1 MRVTNSMLSN
11 NMLLNMNKNL
21 KKLNSLEN
29 TFATGKK
36 IQLPSDN
43 PIVAGKSLKLRTN
56 LYENGQYKTNVDDAE
71 SWMSI
76 TESAIDNVNGI
87 MARMRDLCVT
97 GSSETL
103 GKSEREKVGEEIK
116 QLREQLVQES
126 NATNA
131 GRYVFA
137 GYKTDKKIMF
147 DANVNQKTKIMDEFG
162 TKEMEQLKVNDNY
175 FYKLP
180 YSNIENTIKV
190 KIGAEDYSVGGLVY
204 NIVEK
209 SSSDSDAY
217 DPPVPGAM
225 KTIHLIKET
234 GELVFNEAQYTTITD
249 PIEVEYEKDGFKPGE
264 LNPIHYF
271 DTVDTVTIGGSV
283 GVLDASNQVSLGNI
297 DIKEDSINTITIGGA
312 VPGAVIYGK
321 STDGISPV
329 LNEVKI
335 DMDTGMITAGPGFA
349 VGASV
354 DIDYYEKINRIEDE
368 NIDYEVSKNTKMTIN
383 TQARNLITVDMIGD
397 IDRLVHNIGNMDQQN
412 LTEELSSMLTKI
424 DNHSKNALK
433 CQAGLGS
440 KMNRLDL
447 ITARLENDKINYTQ
461 LKSDNEDAD
470 LAETITKL
478 KTQQTIYEASLS
490 AGAKIIQLSL
500 VDFMR

>member
-21 KKLNSLEN
+21 KKLNTLEN

-43 PIVAGKSLKLRTN
+43 PIIAGKSLKLRTN
-56 LYENGQYKTNVDDAE
+56 LYENEQYKTNVDDAE

-76 TESAIDNVNGI
+76 TESAIKNVNDI
-87 MARMRDLCVT
+87 MSRMRDLCVT
-97 GSSETL
+97 GSTETL
-103 GKSEREKVGEEIK
+103 GKSEREKIGEEIK

-131 GRYVFA
+131 GRYIFA

-147 DANVNQKTKIMDEFG
+147 DTDVSQKAKIACEFG

-175 FYKLP
+175 LYKLP
-180 YSNIENTIKV
+180 YSNIENTIKL
-190 KIGAEDYSVGGLVY
+190 KIDAENYSVGDPVY

-209 SSSDSDAY
+209 SISDSDAY
-217 DPPVPGAM
+217 EPPAPGAI

-234 GELVFNEAQYTTITD
+234 GELIFNEAHYTTITD
-249 PIEVEYEKDGFKPGE
+249 PMEVQYEKDGFKSGD

-271 DTVDTVTIGGSV
+271 DTIDKVTIGGSV
-283 GVLDASNQVSLGNI
+283 GLLDASNQVSLGNT
-297 DIKEDSINTITIGGA
+297 DINDSSINTITVGGIA
-312 VPGAVIYGK
+312 PSSIIYGK
-321 STDGISPV
+321 STDGILPV
-329 LNEVKI
+329 LDQVKV
-335 DMDTGMITAGPGFA
+335 DMDTGMITAGPSFA
-349 VGASV
+349 VGDSV

-368 NIDYEVSKNTKMTIN
+368 NIDYEVSKNTKITIN
-383 TQARNLITVDMIGD
+383 TQAKNLITVKMIGD
-397 IDRLVHNIGNMDQQN
+397 IDRLINNIDNMEQQE
-412 LTEELSSMLTKI
+412 LTEEMSGMLTKI
-424 DNHSKNALK
+424 DNHSKNTLK

-440 KMNRLDL
+440 KMNRLEM
-447 ITARLENDKINYTQ
+447 ITSRLENDKINYTQ

-490 AGAKIIQLSL
+490 AGSKIIQLSL